1 MIIAS
6 PDGGVDIEEVAEKTP
21 ERLRTVPIDIHQGLT
36 QDMARDLAAFLDFQG
51 DLQDKVPPQGTAEGR
66 GAATETFRTRQRL
79 RGWRGDRRGD
89 RVSDCLVHERI

>member
-36 QDMARDLAAFLDFQG
+36 QDMARDLAAFLDFNG
-51 DLQDKVPPQGTAEGR
+51 ELQDKV
-66 GAATETFRTRQRL
+66 
-79 RGWRGDRRGD
+79 
-89 RVSDCLVHERI
+89 